1 MDRDLALHLDQWL
14 TRPERRPLVVRGARQ
29 VGKTWLVRDLA
40 ARHGLQ
46 LLECNFE
53 RDPSLAR
60 CFRDASPVRV
70 LDELSLTFER
80 RVDPARTLLFLDEI
94 QAAGEVLGKLR
105 WFAEEM
111 PALPVVAAGSLIE
124 FTLADHAFSM
134 PVGRITYLHV
144 EPLSF
149 PEFLRAHGQEV
160 LEERLRQ
167 WRPGGDLGETAFER
181 ARTWFGRYV
190 MVGGMPAVVR
200 ADVGGAPAREVRRLQ
215 HDLLATFRD
224 DFPKYTG
231 RAEPRLLDGVLRS
244 VAAQLG
250 RKFVYS
256 HVGDGVRHDQAR
268 RALDLLA
275 AARVC
280 HSVERTT
287 ADGLPLGAGLKERFR
302 KAILLDVGLAHALLG
317 TPAADAFPA
326 FQTLADVARGA
337 LAEQIVGQAL
347 RTLREPWEEPRLH
360 YWQRGGGRPGE
371 IDYVAAMDLR
381 IVPIEIKAGAAGA
394 LKSLHQ
400 FMHDKGLDFAV
411 RIDDGA
417 PTVQDIQVQ
426 TTEGDLT
433 RYRLLTIP
441 HALAWHLDDAV
452 RALA

>member
-1 MDRDLALHLDQWL
+1 M
-14 TRPERRPLVVRGARQ
+14 
-29 VGKTWLVRDLA
+29 
-40 ARHGLQ
+40 
-46 LLECNFE
+46 
-53 RDPSLAR
+53 
-60 CFRDASPVRV
+60 
-70 LDELSLTFER
+70 
-80 RVDPARTLLFLDEI
+80 
-94 QAAGEVLGKLR
+94 
-105 WFAEEM
+105 
-111 PALPVVAAGSLIE
+111 
-124 FTLADHAFSM
+124 
-134 PVGRITYLHV
+134 
-144 EPLSF
+144 
-149 PEFLRAHGQEV
+149 
-160 LEERLRQ
+160 
-167 WRPGGDLGETAFER
+167 
-181 ARTWFGRYV
+181 
-190 MVGGMPAVVR
+190 
-200 ADVGGAPAREVRRLQ
+200 
-215 HDLLATFRD
+215 
-224 DFPKYTG
+224 
-231 RAEPRLLDGVLRS
+231 LRS